1 MASYDMPGDFN
12 QSSFLDKEGQFHLMV
27 TAVDEH
33 PTSRSGDLID
43 GIKLTVAVLA
53 GTDPSQE
60 RRNHSETIFNPSPTS
75 KDGGNFARLKIG
87 RLIRALGL
95 LDKRTGRPCE
105 ELRGQAVEIDWQ
117 SAKGKQFV
125 ATIEHQERDPRYV
138 QVAGAHFYKVTDPEV
153 ASVPKNAKALQ
164 LVAGA
169 VQSQTLAAQAQAP
182 VSAPVQQPAAVAV
195 QTQPAPVAAVA
206 ASGGGAS
213 GGGDSWDSLFS

>member
-1 MASYDMPGDFN
+1 MANYDMPSDFS
-12 QSSFLDKEGQFHLMV
+12 QSSYLDKGGQFHFMV
-27 TAVDEH
+27 TGVDEH
-33 PTSRSGDLID
+33 PTSKNGDFID

-153 ASVPKNAKALQ
+153 AEVPKNAKALQ
-164 LVAGA
+164 LVGGASAAGA
-169 VQSQTLAAQAQAP
+169 GQSQPLAVPAPAQVRQP
-182 VSAPVQQPAAVAV
+182 VAAA
-195 QTQPAPVAAVA
+195 PAPVAVA
-206 ASGGGAS
+206 A
-213 GGGDSWDSLFS
+213 GGGDSWDQLFN

>member
-1 MASYDMPGDFN
+1 MANYDMPGDFS
-12 QSSFLDKEGQFHLMV
+12 QSSFLDKEGQYHFMV
-27 TAVDEH
+27 TDVNEH
-33 PTSRSGDLID
+33 PTSKNGDLID

-75 KDGGNFARLKIG
+75 RDGGNFARLKIG

-138 QVAGAHFYKVTDPEV
+138 QVSGAHFYKVTDSEV
-153 ASVPKNAKALQ
+153 AAVPKNAKALQ
-164 LVAGA
+164 LVGGAGSA
-169 VQSQTLAAQAQAP
+169 GQSQPLAAQATPA
-182 VSAPVQQPAAVAV
+182 SAPAQVRQPVASV
-195 QTQPAPVAAVA
+195 PAPAPVAASV
-206 ASGGGAS
+206 
-213 GGGDSWDSLFS
+213 GGGDSWDQLFN

>member
-1 MASYDMPGDFN
+1 MANYDMPGDFS
-12 QSSFLDKEGQFHLMV
+12 QSSFLDKEGQYHFMV
-27 TAVDEH
+27 TDVNEH
-33 PTSRSGDLID
+33 PTSKNGDLID

-138 QVAGAHFYKVTDPEV
+138 QVAGAHFYKVTDSEV
-153 ASVPKNAKALQ
+153 AAVPKNAKALQ
-164 LVAGA
+164 LVGG
-169 VQSQTLAAQAQAP
+169 QSQPLAAQAAP
-182 VSAPVQQPAAVAV
+182 ASAPAAVRQPVASV
-195 QTQPAPVAAVA
+195 PVPAPAPVAAA
-206 ASGGGAS
+206 AGGGA
-213 GGGDSWDSLFS
+213 GGGDTWDALFN

>member
-1 MASYDMPGDFN
+1 MANYDMPGDFS
-12 QSSFLDKEGQFHLMV
+12 QSSFLDKEGQYHFMV
-27 TAVDEH
+27 TDVNEH
-33 PTSRSGDLID
+33 PTSKNGDLID

-75 KDGGNFARLKIG
+75 RDGGNFARLKIG

-138 QVAGAHFYKVTDPEV
+138 QVSGAHFYKVTDSEV
-153 ASVPKNAKALQ
+153 AAVPKNAKALQ
-164 LVAGA
+164 LVGGA
-169 VQSQTLAAQAQAP
+169 SVQSQPLAAQAAAP
-182 VSAPVQQPAAVAV
+182 APAAVRQPVASAPA
-195 QTQPAPVAAVA
+195 PAPVAAA
-206 ASGGGAS
+206 AV
-213 GGGDSWDSLFS
+213 GGGDSWDQLFN